1 MNRGRGGQAALLKA
15 FPHHSAI
22 LSQWLT
28 EQGAETQDDMDHI
41 LNDTDSEVDT
51 TSNKISESGTAVPK
65 DGTEL
70 LWLHE
75 LRADRWLQASNTLI
89 QLSENETESVNRMTV
104 QFLS

>member
-15 FPHHSAI
+15 FPHHSIA

-28 EQGAETQDDMDHI
+28 EQGVENQEEMDHFI
-41 LNDTDSEVDT
+41 DDDLDSEMDAPVSKVADST
-51 TSNKISESGTAVPK
+51 VALPT

-75 LRADRWLQASNTLI
+75 LRADRWLQAANTLI

-104 QFLS
+104 L